1 MIAQENIEE
10 AKNNFEEVSE
20 LDRLLDESHRAYEEG
35 SIVKGKIIKIDSKEV
50 LVDVG
55 FKSEG
60 VIPAS
65 DFRDITKFKEGDEID
80 VYIDSLEDQNGM
92 IVLSKSKADKILNW
106 EKTVKACEENQRIQ
120 GVVYKKV
127 KGGLMVDI
135 GMDAFLPA
143 SQIDIKHPKDLDSY
157 IGQTFDLK
165 IIKISYQRRNVVV
178 SRRQVIEEDR
188 KIERERLLKTLKP
201 GDIVKGIVKN
211 ITDFGAFIDL
221 HGIDGLLHIT
231 DMSWKRINHPSEML
245 AIGDEIDVM
254 VLDFD
259 REKERVSLGLKQK
272 TKNPWEDIDKKYP
285 VGAKIRGKIV
295 NIMPY
300 GAFVELEE
308 GIEGLIHISELSWTK
323 RINHPSEMLA
333 IGDTVEC
340 MVLNVDKEQQKI
352 SLGLKQLEPNPWE
365 KASEKYKP
373 GDKIRGKIRNITSYG
388 AFVELEEGIDGLIHI
403 SDMSWTKKV
412 NHPSEVV
419 KKGDEVEAVV
429 LDVDIDNKRIAL
441 GLKQLEPNPWD
452 EVREKYKVGQAV
464 KGIVT
469 KITNFGAFVDLGN
482 KVEGLI
488 HISQVG
494 TGRVE
499 KISDVLNEG
508 DEVEAK
514 IINIDPDEKKIGLSI
529 KELLLETYKSKE
541 DKEREQFGRI
551 EHRELNDIAPVEN
564 KEEKSEESQPE
575 A

>member
-1 MIAQENIEE
+1 MIAQENLEE
-10 AKNNFEEVSE
+10 AKNYNEEVNE
-20 LDRLLDESHRAYEEG
+20 LEKLLEESHKEYEEG
-35 SIVKGKIIKIDSKEV
+35 AIVKGKIIKIDPKEV

-65 DFRDITKFKEGDEID
+65 DFRDIKKFKEGDEID

-106 EKTVKACEENQRIQ
+106 EKTVKACEENKRIQ

-157 IGQTFDLK
+157 IGQTFELK

-188 KIERERLLKTLKP
+188 KIEREKLLKTLKP

-245 AIGDEIDVM
+245 SIGDEIDVM

-272 TKNPWEDIDKKYP
+272 TKNPWEDIETKYP
-285 VGAKIRGKIV
+285 VGSKIKGKIV

-300 GAFVELEE
+300 GAFVELED

-323 RINHPSEMLA
+323 RINHPSEMLSV
-333 IGDTVEC
+333 GDTVEC
-340 MVLNVDKEQQKI
+340 MILNVDKNQQKI

-373 GDKIRGKIRNITSYG
+373 GDRIKGKIRNITSYG

-412 NHPSEVV
+412 NHPSEIV

-429 LDVDIDNKRIAL
+429 LEIDIDNKRIAL

-452 EVREKYKVGQAV
+452 EIKEKFKVGQAV

-494 TGRVE
+494 TGRVD
-499 KISDVLNEG
+499 KITDVLNEG

-514 IINIDPDEKKIGLSI
+514 IINIDPEEKKIGLSI

-541 DKEREQFGRI
+541 AKDREQFGRI
-551 EHRELNDIAPVEN
+551 NHDELNEIKPKEAA
-564 KEEKSEESQPE
+564 EEKDSGE
-575 A
+575 